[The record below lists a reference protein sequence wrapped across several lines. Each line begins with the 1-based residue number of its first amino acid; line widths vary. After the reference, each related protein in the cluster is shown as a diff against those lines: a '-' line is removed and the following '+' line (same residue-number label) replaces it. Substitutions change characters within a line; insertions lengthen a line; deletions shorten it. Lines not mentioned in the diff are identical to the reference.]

1 MLYRITDAVYP
12 ILIYY
17 LIGAVLNTVLGT
29 VLSDALVTAMAALAM
44 MPVVIWLYRKDKQL
58 GRAAVEKKKRKV
70 WTYMLIAAAGI
81 LISQAFTW
89 LMNAVGVTEVFSNK
103 QQESLLSGEFAVQ
116 LIGFGLITPV
126 TEEILFRGLLYG
138 RIKSFLSGGWAM
150 LFAAVLFALY
160 HGNMVQIIYA
170 FPMGLILIWLYEKWG
185 DIKAPI
191 VFHMAANLVSVLI
204 NQFL

>member
-17 LIGAVLNTVLGT
+17 MIGAVLNTVLGT
-29 VLSDALVTAMAALAM
+29 VLSDALVTAMAAFAM
-44 MPVVIWLYRKDKQL
+44 MPVVIWLYRKDESL
-58 GRAAVEKKKRKV
+58 GRAAVEKKKRKF
-70 WTYMLIAAAGI
+70 WTYLLIAAAGI
-81 LISQAFTW
+81 IISQAFTW
-89 LMNAVGVTEVFSNK
+89 LMNAVGVTEVFSNR

-116 LIGFGLITPV
+116 LIGFGLITPI

-138 RIKSFLSGGWAM
+138 RLKGFLSRGWAI

-191 VFHMAANLVSVLI
+191 AFHMAANLVSVLM
-204 NQFL
+204 NYFL